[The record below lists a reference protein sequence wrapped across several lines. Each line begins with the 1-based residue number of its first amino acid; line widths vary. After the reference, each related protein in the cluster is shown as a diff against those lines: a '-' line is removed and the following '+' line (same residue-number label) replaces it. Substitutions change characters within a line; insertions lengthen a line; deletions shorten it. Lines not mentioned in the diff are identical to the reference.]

1 MLFPGAEATLQASG
15 PFPGEGGTKLFSL
28 ILVSGYPSLSNE
40 GGVNPTSRTVFTV
53 GVGGVNGIGRH
64 GFNARLE
71 QALLQLDTL
80 LQAGTLVE
88 SVKREVLDERD
99 PVHLD
104 VVDLGPELHA
114 SRLFPPDDGTD
125 VVLVHAHDPI
135 AYLLP
140 VKQSCLL
147 VENFLDDRET
157 LVETQ
162 GQSRFFPS
170 LAKHLFHLP
179 DLFSK

>member
-15 PFPGEGGTKLFSL
+15 PFPGEGGTKLLSL
-28 ILVSGYPSLSNE
+28 VLVSGRPSLSNE
-40 GGVNPTSRTVFTV
+40 GGVNPASRAVFTV

-80 LQAGTLVE
+80 LQPGPLVE

-114 SRLFPPDDGTD
+114 SRLFPPDDGTG
-125 VVLVHAHDPI
+125 VVLVHAHDPA

-157 LVETQ
+157 LVATRD
-162 GQSRFFPS
+162 QSRFFPS
-170 LAKHLFHLP
+170 PAKHLFHLP

>member
-1 MLFPGAEATLQASG
+1 MLFPSAEATLQASG

-28 ILVSGYPSLSNE
+28 ILVSGHPSLSNE

-64 GFNARLE
+64 GFK
-71 QALLQLDTL
+71 ALLQLDTL